1 MVVAFSSKEGKDS
14 IVIVMVGEEVD
25 VEDMVVGVVVVG
37 VVESS
42 KVCRSRKGCMKATA
56 LVRL

>member
-1 MVVAFSSKEGKDS
+1 MVAFSSKEGKDS

-25 VEDMVVGVVVVG
+25 VEDMVVSVVIG

-42 KVCRSRKGCMKATA
+42 KVCSQK
-56 LVRL
+56 VV